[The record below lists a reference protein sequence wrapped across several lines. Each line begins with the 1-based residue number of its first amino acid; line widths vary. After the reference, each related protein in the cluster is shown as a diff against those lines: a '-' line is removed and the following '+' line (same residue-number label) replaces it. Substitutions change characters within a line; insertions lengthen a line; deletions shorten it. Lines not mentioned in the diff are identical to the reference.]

1 MEAWQVRITN
11 ERLQQLIQ
19 EEVGRAFSNTDI
31 EEEPSE
37 LEDMD
42 KLVVDGA
49 MEAIKSK
56 SNLSEDADEV
66 EWHLSAIRELFGIQ

>member
-1 MEAWQVRITN
+1 MRITN
-11 ERLQQLIQ
+11 ERLQQLIK
-19 EEVGRAFSNTDI
+19 EEVGRAFSGEGG
-31 EEEPSE
+31 EEGPSE

-42 KLVVDGA
+42 KLIVDGA

-56 SNLSEDADEV
+56 SSLSEDADEV